1 MLNQA
6 LIFTDLDGTLLD
18 HHSYSFA
25 PSIPILDRLRNS
37 QIPIIP
43 NTSKTFAELEQLRQE
58 VGLNGPFIVEN
69 GAAVYIPIGYF
80 TTQPQ
85 GTIEHNSYWVKEFT
99 QPRSEWVAL
108 LDKVKMAFIGEFEHF
123 TSMTV
128 NQISAVTGLS
138 VHQANLANTREYGEP
153 VLWLSSQASKALF
166 IDALESLGA
175 HPLQGG
181 RFLHVSGDC
190 NKGQAL
196 LWLQEQYVQQ
206 REVPAVSIALGDGQN
221 DIAMLEAANVAV
233 RILSPVNPPPTL
245 NKLKDVYTSKEYG
258 PKGWATCVQDIIYN
272 QENSLKV
279 QR

>member
-25 PSIPILDRLRNS
+25 PSIPTLDKLRNS

-43 NTSKTFAELEQLRQE
+43 NTSKTFAELEQIRQE
-58 VGLNGPFIVEN
+58 IGLNGPFIVEN
-69 GAAVYIPIGYF
+69 GAAVYIPIEYF
-80 TTQPQ
+80 ATQPQ
-85 GTIEHNSYWVKEFT
+85 GTIEHNGYWVKEFT

-108 LDKVKMAFIGEFEHF
+108 LDKAKKTFIGEFEHF

-166 IDALESLGA
+166 IDALKELGA

-196 LWLQEQYVQQ
+196 LWLKEQYVQQ
-206 REVPAVSIALGDGQN
+206 RELPAISIALGDGQN
-221 DIAMLEAANVAV
+221 DIAMLEAANIAV
-233 RILSPVNPPPTL
+233 RILSPVNPPPIL
-245 NKLKDVYTSKEYG
+245 NKQKYVYTSKEYG
-258 PKGWATCVQDIIYN
+258 PKGWATCLQDIIYN

>member
-1 MLNQA
+1 MLNHA
-6 LIFTDLDGTLLD
+6 LVFTDLDGTLLD

-25 PSIPILDRLRNS
+25 AASAMIDKLRLS

-43 NTSKTFAELEQLRQE
+43 NTSKTFAELKQIRLDIN
-58 VGLNGPFIVEN
+58 LDGPFIVEN

-80 TTQPQ
+80 ATQPED
-85 GTIEHNSYWVKEFT
+85 TFSHNGFWVKEFT
-99 QPRSEWVAL
+99 KPRREWLAL
-108 LDKVKMAFIGEFEHF
+108 LNKVKATFIGEFEHF
-123 TSMTV
+123 TSMTT

-138 VHQANLANTREYGEP
+138 SQQANHANTREYGEP
-153 VLWLSSQASKALF
+153 VLWLSSTASKQLF
-166 IDALESLGA
+166 IKALQDLGA

-196 LWLQEQYVQQ
+196 LWLQGQYSKQQ
-206 REVPAVSIALGDGQN
+206 TIPTISIALGDGQN
-221 DIAMLEAANVAV
+221 DIAMLEAANIAV
-233 RILSPVNPPPTL
+233 RILSPVNPPPIL
-245 NKLKDVYTSKEYG
+245 NKLKDVYTSKDYG
-258 PKGWATCVQDIIYN
+258 PRGWSACLQNIIYN